1 MGDREGYGVLALVI
15 IAGGAT
21 YAWERQGYT
30 LDDQPHELSR
40 PVYSSRIDCHLD
52 WGDDEFCED
61 GYEPSAEGGGSSGS
75 NVNSGGGGGGGGGGA
90 RRRVVLGPYYSAH
103 EGYYYGYDGKKG
115 KLSRQPKLAVH
126 QIQETLSTRQIVA
139 KGGQY
144 ASARGGFGT
153 RARIFSGGG

>member
-1 MGDREGYGVLALVI
+1 MGDRQGYGVVALVI

-30 LDDQPHELSR
+30 LDDKPHELTR
-40 PVYSSRIDCHLD
+40 PVYASRLDCAAD
-52 WGDDEFCED
+52 WGGEQFCED
-61 GYEPSAEGGGSSGS
+61 GYEPSGS
-75 NVNSGGGGGGGGGGA
+75 SGGGGGGSGASYGGGGGH
-90 RRRVVLGPYYSAH
+90 RVAWGPYYSAH

-115 KLSRQPKLAVH
+115 KLSRQPKLAVR

-144 ASARGGFGT
+144 ANARGGFGT
-153 RARIFSGGG
+153 RARVFSGGG